1 LKIQKRRELQS
12 STLSKTN
19 ETEIGGSGSTQ
30 TLSQNGWLFKPE
42 LFIQKA

>member
-12 STLSKTN
+12 SALSKTY
-19 ETEIGGSGSTQ
+19 ETDSGGSGSTT